1 MRPETRQ
8 SIGDLLLAIGLV
20 AASVVLTV
28 QVVLLLHALAADNDC
43 RASQRAGPVESRRGA
58 EC

>member
-1 MRPETRQ
+1 MRPETREG
-8 SIGDLLLAIGLV
+8 IGDLLLAIGLV
-20 AASVVLTV
+20 VAVAVLTV

-43 RASQRAGPVESRRGA
+43 RASQRAGPVESRRAA